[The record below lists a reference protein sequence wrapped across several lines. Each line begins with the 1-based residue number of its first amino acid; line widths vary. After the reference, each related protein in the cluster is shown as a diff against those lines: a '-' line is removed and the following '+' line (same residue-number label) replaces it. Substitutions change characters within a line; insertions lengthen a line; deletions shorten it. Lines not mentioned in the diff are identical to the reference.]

1 MPGVGPASYDE
12 SVIGLYRTA
21 FWVAVVVTLVM
32 ALIPHPPRPVSSD
45 KLQHAAAFVTLAITG
60 ALAYR
65 SISALR
71 WLVALSVFGALIEVL
86 QAIPVLHRD
95 SDPLDWVTDTVAAAA
110 VLAVIAWRRRA
121 RRAQTP

>member
-1 MPGVGPASYDE
+1 M
-12 SVIGLYRTA
+12 IGLYRTA